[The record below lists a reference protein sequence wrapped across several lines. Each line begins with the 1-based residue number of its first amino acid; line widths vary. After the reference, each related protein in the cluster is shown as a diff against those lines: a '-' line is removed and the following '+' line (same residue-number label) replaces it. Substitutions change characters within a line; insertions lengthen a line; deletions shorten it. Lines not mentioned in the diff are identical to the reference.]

1 MNWLFKKSL
10 LKKRANLWLKNLQ
23 IMKNLKKLMIAK
35 KYKQKL
41 LHNILTFFNNFLI
54 LISRNCIQKM
64 RLMNF
69 GVLGIRNN
77 PNIDRLTL
85 KFLIYSLLLLIL
97 TNSRNLRKGTGTW
110 KMIGLNRRRVPYLK
124 IKESQRKR
132 KIKYLKIKESQQK
145 IKNNG

>member
-1 MNWLFKKSL
+1 
-10 LKKRANLWLKNLQ
+10 
-23 IMKNLKKLMIAK
+23 
-35 KYKQKL
+35 
-41 LHNILTFFNNFLI
+41 
-54 LISRNCIQKM
+54 M